1 MSEPQD
7 GHAVGRQ
14 LHVERSIGAQFNGD
28 GFFRHD
34 ADGRFHS
41 LAEFQDVKSVGRNF
55 DANLHGGGGKID
67 GDEIDLTAEMTKE
80 GVLTVAV
87 VAVVSS
93 VVSIL

>member
-34 ADGRFHS
+34 ADGRFRS

-55 DANLHGGGGKID
+55 DANLHGGGVEID